1 MWCYARDVNEWREQA
16 GAVIEAYNKAM
27 AAGALQSTAERA
39 AAAVAYKIDPGY
51 KATAAGAL
59 QSTGGARSCGRRVQD
74 RPGQPG
80 YRAFIND
87 DKHCRKMTAQPFNVE
102 KKRLERLYF
111 WLHFWYDDVQRVQ
124 DIVDPGGDASLHLPL
139 ARIRRALRHH
149 RAVRAR
155 AQ

>member
-16 GAVIEAYNKAM
+16 GAVIEAYNKAT
-27 AAGALQSTAERA
+27 AAGTLQSTAQCA
-39 AAAVAYKIDPGY
+39 AAAVAYKID
-51 KATAAGAL
+51 A
-59 QSTGGARSCGRRVQD
+59 
-74 RPGQPG
+74 G

-102 KKRLERLYF
+102 KKRLDRLYF